1 MTLEG
6 VLLWGVLALSIC
18 ALAFLVLLL
27 CGALDRMVDAITS
40 YLDPTS

>member
-6 VLLWGVLALSIC
+6 VILWGVLACSIC

-40 YLDPTS
+40 YMNRTP